1 MALIQGVN
9 SHYPCPVCLVPS
21 EDLSNLS
28 KIYPLRTT
36 ETMKEV
42 YETAQRAET
51 MAAKEAVLKEYGLRN
66 VEVGLIDRQATQ
78 KILIG
83 FSFNWAYYDPLQN
96 AFWKLDK
103 TDVYAA
109 VSWDHLHAYHGG
121 LFSDHLWVRFKEIVM
136 DLGRSWCDKFDTQ

>member
-1 MALIQGVN
+1 MALIQGIN
-9 SHYPCPVCLVPS
+9 SRYLCPVCLVPA

-28 KIYPLRTT
+28 KVYPLRTT
-36 ETMKEV
+36 EKMKEV

-51 MAAKEAVLKEYGLRN
+51 MAAKEAILKDYGLRN
-66 VEVGLIDRQATQ
+66 VEVGPL

-83 FSFNWAYYDPLQN
+83 FSFKLGIWSLLQN
-96 AFWKLDK
+96 VFWKFDK

-109 VSWDHLHAYHGG
+109 VSWDRLHAYHGG

-136 DLGRSWCDKFDTQ
+136 ALGRSWCEKFDTQ